1 MTKQELKL
9 KKQIETELRNK
20 EFAKNKDYYESLIGI
35 IVTWTPLYLEYFEE
49 LNNVMPEFF
58 TTDVVKVV
66 EKNANSLYWKNSK
79 EDTSDLA
86 QEHTDNLSEFRKIT
100 EQSFKLKSKC

>member
-1 MTKQELKL
+1 MTKQEKKL

-20 EFAKNKDYYESLIGI
+20 EFSKNKDYYDSLMGI

-58 TTDVVKVV
+58 TNDVIKVV
-66 EKNANSLYWKNSK
+66 ERNANSLYWKNSK
-79 EDTSDLA
+79 EDKAELA
-86 QEHTDNLSEFRKIT
+86 QEHVDNLKEFRAIT
-100 EQSFKLKSKC
+100 EQSFKLKAKC

>member
-9 KKQIETELRNK
+9 KKKIETELRNK

-35 IVTWTPLYLEYFEE
+35 IVTWTPLYIEYFEE

-58 TTDVVKVV
+58 TNDIVKVL
-66 EKNANSLYWKNSK
+66 ERNANSLYWKNSK
-79 EDTSDLA
+79 EDKAELA
-86 QEHTDNLSEFRKIT
+86 QEHTDNLKEFRAMT
-100 EQSFKLKSKC
+100 EAIFKLKKKI

>member
-1 MTKQELKL
+1 MTKQEKKL

-20 EFAKNKDYYESLIGI
+20 EFAKNKDYYDSLMGI

-58 TTDVVKVV
+58 TNDVIKVV
-66 EKNANSLYWKNSK
+66 ERNANSLYWRNSK
-79 EDTSDLA
+79 EDKAELA
-86 QEHTDNLSEFRKIT
+86 QEHVDNLKEFRLII
-100 EQSFKLKSKC
+100 EQSFKLKAKC

>member
-1 MTKQELKL
+1 MTKQEKKL

-20 EFAKNKDYYESLIGI
+20 EFAKNKDYYDSLMGI

-58 TTDVVKVV
+58 TNDVIKVV
-66 EKNANSLYWKNSK
+66 ERNANSLYWKNSK
-79 EDTSDLA
+79 EDKAGLA
-86 QEHTDNLSEFRKIT
+86 QEHVDNLKEFRAIT
-100 EQSFKLKSKC
+100 EQSFKLKEKI

>member
-9 KKQIETELRNK
+9 KKKIESELRNK
-20 EFAKNKDYYESLIGI
+20 EFAKNKDYYESLIA
-35 IVTWTPLYLEYFEE
+35 IVVTLTPLYLEYFEE

-58 TTDVVKVV
+58 TNDVVKVV

-79 EDTSDLA
+79 EDKAELA
-86 QEHTDNLSEFRKIT
+86 QEHIDNLKEFRAIT
-100 EQSFKLKSKC
+100 EQSFKLKEKC

>member
-1 MTKQELKL
+1 MTKQEKKL

-20 EFAKNKDYYESLIGI
+20 EFAKNKDYYDSLMGI

-58 TTDVVKVV
+58 TNDVIKVV
-66 EKNANSLYWKNSK
+66 ERNANSLYWKNSK
-79 EDTSDLA
+79 EDKAELA
-86 QEHTDNLSEFRKIT
+86 QEHVDNLKEFRLII
-100 EQSFKLKSKC
+100 EQSFKLKAKC

>member
-1 MTKQELKL
+1 MTKQEKKL

-20 EFAKNKDYYESLIGI
+20 EFAKNKDYYDSLMGI

-58 TTDVVKVV
+58 TNDVIKVV
-66 EKNANSLYWKNSK
+66 ERNANSLYWKNSK
-79 EDTSDLA
+79 EDKAELA
-86 QEHTDNLSEFRKIT
+86 QEHVDNLKEFRAII
-100 EQSFKLKSKC
+100 EQSFKLKAKC

>member
-9 KKQIETELRNK
+9 KKKIETELRNQ

-35 IVTWTPLYLEYFEE
+35 VVTLTPLYLEYFEE

-58 TTDVVKVV
+58 TNDVIKVI
-66 EKNANSLYWKNSK
+66 ERNANSLYWKNSNESK
-79 EDTSDLA
+79 LELA
-86 QEHTDNLSEFRKIT
+86 QEHTDNLKELRLMMET
-100 EQSFKLKSKC
+100 AFKLKEKI

>member
-1 MTKQELKL
+1 MTKQEKKL

-20 EFAKNKDYYESLIGI
+20 EFAKNKEYYESLMGI

-58 TTDVVKVV
+58 TNDVIKVV
-66 EKNANSLYWKNSK
+66 ERNANSLYWKNSK
-79 EDTSDLA
+79 EDKAGLA
-86 QEHTDNLSEFRKIT
+86 QEHVDNLKEFRAIT
-100 EQSFKLKSKC
+100 EQSFKLKAKC

>member
-1 MTKQELKL
+1 MTKQEKKL

-20 EFAKNKDYYESLIGI
+20 EFAKNKDYYDSLMGI

-58 TTDVVKVV
+58 TNDVIKVV
-66 EKNANSLYWKNSK
+66 ERNANSLYWKNSK
-79 EDTSDLA
+79 EDKAGLA
-86 QEHTDNLSEFRKIT
+86 QEHVDNLKEFRSII
-100 EQSFKLKSKC
+100 EQSFKLKAKR